1 MRKSFNNKLSIVQD
15 RKYRSLIDKLIM
27 IFPPL
32 GRVLT
37 SIFGAQEYF
46 MLETFRKID
55 SKFKIDSLHIA
66 NRYLMKGRFG
76 GKVIPLNVNFEPDS
90 RFLPTQEIL
99 TILSKSKVTGISN
112 CYCRETQIKH
122 GNVKTL
128 NYPIRTCIHIGLGKD
143 LQQIPYKSDNLKKVS
158 RKEVE
163 GLLRKCDELGMVHQ
177 LIFFP
182 NPQFYYVVC
191 NCDPQYCVVLNGF
204 LNHGSPQMVKS
215 DFIASTNENLCVDC
229 GKCESWCHFGARIMD
244 NDSLSF
250 NSSRCFGCG
259 ICISK
264 CPSNAIRLISKR

>member
-1 MRKSFNNKLSIVQD
+1 MRQSVNNKMLIVQT
-15 RKYRSLIDKLIM
+15 RKYSSIIDKLIK

-32 GRVLT
+32 GRVISSL
-37 SIFGAQEYF
+37 FGAQEYF
-46 MLETFRKID
+46 MLEAFRKID
-55 SKFKIDSLHIA
+55 KRFKINSLHLA
-66 NRYLMKGRFG
+66 NRYFIKGRFG

-90 RFLPTQEIL
+90 KFLPTQEIL
-99 TILSKSKVTGISN
+99 NILSKSKVTGIGN

-122 GNVKTL
+122 KNITNL
-128 NYPIRTCIHIGLGKD
+128 DYPIRTCIHIGLGKD
-143 LQQIPYKSDNLKKVS
+143 LHQIPYKSENIRKVS
-158 RKEVE
+158 KKEIE
-163 GLLRKCDELGMVHQ
+163 DLLRKCDDLGLVHQ

-191 NCDPQYCVVLNGF
+191 NCDPQYCIVLNGF

-215 DFIASTNENLCVDC
+215 DFIADTDENLCINC
-229 GKCESWCHFGARIMD
+229 GECENWCHFGARVME
-244 NDSLSF
+244 NDCLYF